1 MEIERSYMTEK
12 FNIGSVQ
19 NSLIKQLENKVN
31 NNSNQINTKTPD
43 MPNDKVELSTKK
55 DENKSLYKKIA
66 LAAAAVLAVAG
77 TVVYVKKHPDKA
89 DDVIKQ
95 GKQKIEEA
103 EKEAKKAVEEKT
115 EKTKEEAQKAAE
127 EAKKVAEEKAAK
139 AKEKAKIAREEQKA
153 IAEKKRLEEIYQRD
167 IKQVNEILS
176 DAIGKTDDEVA
187 GLLREK
193 YNEEILGPSFN
204 IKRALIYNKNIAA
217 EVLIEKAGSVKD
229 PVEKERLLSKAVD
242 FVQEEISPSNESA
255 NFEKLE
261 EIKLQLKNLYKT
273 EGVEFKSKDTIIK
286 TIVEKSN
293 KIFNQ
298 TDEAKKLKEALGSE
312 ADYSLYKKLCEKS
325 KNYENVWHEKTD
337 PMVLL
342 AYTDLKRDKSINVF
356 LHDIL
361 PKLIKEEKN
370 IVKQEDLY
378 FKYLNVTREYTNG
391 NKHTN
396 ESFDALNEMS
406 DLFYKKEV
414 KLPKGD
420 SLKYKEE
427 IQSQLKETMD
437 EFIFK
442 KFDLPS
448 INTDEEKMALA
459 KRVINRSNG
468 IIFYLLPDQVKTSH
482 ITEALVKM
490 GRQNKNE
497 KYIENAIDL
506 AMSKNEKKHASELI
520 NDILDLDENLS
531 AGLKEKLT
539 KIREDFKTASKK
551 AAEEISA
558 SIKSKSLEQAFETFT
573 SRPETKEA
581 IKEFAQTKGLSEAQ
595 IIEKMQQGDGETIR
609 RIVKKSINNT
619 NAEKWMSDLKSTPVW
634 DDVITY
640 LDKVDDIVKDK
651 VELEYLQ
658 NIRLR
663 ALAANVHTT
672 KAAYPEKSEGYRELL
687 RSHVTNMLYGKD
699 MNGKLAQENIDENA
713 VNKITNYL
721 ETLVWVP
728 VPETTMYG
736 AIERILEKPY
746 GLSENT
752 INALKTK
759 MEEIKTR
766 LKIKTEEDYYDEFF
780 NRFKSGKTGGAGR
793 ASSKLT
799 KETAIDTL
807 NKYIEGDKLK
817 ADSTKDEIKAAYRCL
832 ALKYHPD
839 TCKEADKAAYEE
851 IFKEISEA
859 YSLWR

>member
-153 IAEKKRLEEIYQRD
+153 IAEKKHLEEIYQRD

-217 EVLIEKAGSVKD
+217 EALIEKAATVKD
-229 PVEKERLLSKAVD
+229 PIEKERLLSKAVD

-312 ADYSLYKKLCEKS
+312 ADYSLYKKLREKS
-325 KNYENVWHEKTD
+325 RNYENVWHEKTD

-378 FKYLNVTREYTNG
+378 FKYLNVQRDYANG
-391 NKHTN
+391 HRHTN
-396 ESFDALNEMS
+396 ESFDILNEMNE
-406 DLFYKKEV
+406 LFYKKEV
-414 KLPKGD
+414 KLPKGE

-459 KRVINRSNG
+459 KRVINRSNVRV
-468 IIFYLLPDQVKTSH
+468 FYLLPDQVETSY
-482 ITEALVKM
+482 ITKALVKM
-490 GRQNKNE
+490 GRQNNNE

-520 NDILDLDENLS
+520 NDILNKDENIS

-573 SRPETKEA
+573 SRAETKEA
-581 IKEFAQTKGLSEAQ
+581 IKEFAQKTGNSEAQ

-619 NAEKWMSDLKSTPVW
+619 NAERWMSDLTSTPVW

-713 VNKITNYL
+713 VNKITNNL

-728 VPETTMYG
+728 VPETTMYS

-766 LKIKTEEDYYDEFF
+766 LKIKTDEDYYNEFF
-780 NRFKSGKTGGAGR
+780 NRFKSGKSGGAGR

-817 ADSTKDEIKAAYRCL
+817 ADSTKAQIKAAYRRL

-851 IFKEISEA
+851 IFKEIGEA
-859 YSLWR
+859 YGALR

>member
-1 MEIERSYMTEK
+1 MSEQLNVG
-12 FNIGSVQ
+12 NIQ

-55 DENKSLYKKIA
+55 DEKKSLYKKIA
-66 LAAAAVLAVAG
+66 IAGAAAAAIVG
-77 TVVYVKKHPDKA
+77 TAIYLKMHPDKA
-89 DDVIKQ
+89 DDGIKQ

-103 EKEAKKAVEEKT
+103 EKEVKKAAEEKT

-139 AKEKAKIAREEQKA
+139 AKEKAKKAAEEKA
-153 IAEKKRLEEIYQRD
+153 AIEKQRLEEIYQRD

-312 ADYSLYKKLCEKS
+312 ADYSLYKKLREKS
-325 KNYENVWHEKTD
+325 RNYENVWHEKTD

-356 LHDIL
+356 LHETL
-361 PKLIKEEKN
+361 PAMIREEKN
-370 IVKQEDLY
+370 IVKKEDLY

-396 ESFDALNEMS
+396 ESFDALNEMNE
-406 DLFYKKEV
+406 LFYKKEV
-414 KLPKGD
+414 KLPKGE

-520 NDILDLDENLS
+520 NNILDKDEDIT
-531 AGLKEKLT
+531 AGLKDKLT

-558 SIKSKSLEQAFETFT
+558 SINSKSLEQAFEAFT

-581 IKEFAQTKGLSEAQ
+581 IKEFAQKTGNSEAQ
-595 IIEKMQQGDGETIR
+595 IIEKMQQGDGEVIR
-609 RIVKKSINNT
+609 NIVKKSIYKT
-619 NAEKWMSDLKSTPVW
+619 GAEKWMSDLKSTPVW
-634 DDVITY
+634 DDIITY

-651 VELEYLQ
+651 VELEYIQ

-672 KAAYPEKSEGYRELL
+672 KAAYPEKSEGYIEIL

-728 VPETTMYG
+728 VPETTMYS

-780 NRFKSGKTGGAGR
+780 NRFKSGKTGGAGS

>member
-1 MEIERSYMTEK
+1 MSEQLNVG
-12 FNIGSVQ
+12 NIQ

-55 DENKSLYKKIA
+55 DEKKSLYKKIA
-66 LAAAAVLAVAG
+66 IAGAAAAAIVG
-77 TVVYVKKHPDKA
+77 TAIYLKMHPDKA

-103 EKEAKKAVEEKT
+103 EKEVKKAAEEKT

-127 EAKKVAEEKAAK
+127 EKAAI
-139 AKEKAKIAREEQKA
+139 EKQ
-153 IAEKKRLEEIYQRD
+153 RLEEIYQRD

-217 EVLIEKAGSVKD
+217 EALIEKAATVKD
-229 PVEKERLLSKAVD
+229 PIEKERLLSKAVD

-312 ADYSLYKKLCEKS
+312 ADYSLYKKLREKS
-325 KNYENVWHEKTD
+325 RNYENVWHEKTD

-378 FKYLNVTREYTNG
+378 FKYLNVQRDYANG
-391 NKHTN
+391 HRHTN
-396 ESFDALNEMS
+396 ESFDILNEMNE
-406 DLFYKKEV
+406 LFYKKEV
-414 KLPKGD
+414 KLPKGE

-459 KRVINRSNG
+459 KRVINRSNVRV
-468 IIFYLLPDQVKTSH
+468 FYLLPDQVETSY
-482 ITEALVKM
+482 ITKALVKM
-490 GRQNKNE
+490 GRQNNNE

-520 NDILDLDENLS
+520 NDILNKDENIS

-573 SRPETKEA
+573 SRAETKEA
-581 IKEFAQTKGLSEAQ
+581 IKEFAQKTGNSEAQ
-595 IIEKMQQGDGETIR
+595 IIEKMQQGDGEVIR
-609 RIVKKSINNT
+609 NIVKKSIYKT
-619 NAEKWMSDLKSTPVW
+619 GAEKWMSDLKSTPVW
-634 DDVITY
+634 DDIITY

-672 KAAYPEKSEGYRELL
+672 KAVYPEKSEGYREIL

-713 VNKITNYL
+713 VNKITNNL

-728 VPETTMYG
+728 VPETTMYS

-766 LKIKTEEDYYDEFF
+766 LKIKTDEDYYNEFF
-780 NRFKSGKTGGAGR
+780 NRFKSGKSGGAGR

-817 ADSTKDEIKAAYRCL
+817 ADSTKAQIKAAYRRL

-851 IFKEISEA
+851 IFKEIGEA
-859 YSLWR
+859 YGALR

>member
-31 NNSNQINTKTPD
+31 NNPNQINTKTPD

-217 EVLIEKAGSVKD
+217 EALIEKAATVKD
-229 PVEKERLLSKAVD
+229 PIEKERLLSKAVD

-312 ADYSLYKKLCEKS
+312 ADYSLYKKLREKS
-325 KNYENVWHEKTD
+325 RNYENVWHEKTD

-378 FKYLNVTREYTNG
+378 FKYLNVQRDYANG
-391 NKHTN
+391 HRHTN
-396 ESFDALNEMS
+396 ESFDILNEMNE
-406 DLFYKKEV
+406 LFYKKEV
-414 KLPKGD
+414 KLPKGE

-459 KRVINRSNG
+459 KRVINRSNVRV
-468 IIFYLLPDQVKTSH
+468 FYLLPDQVETSY
-482 ITEALVKM
+482 ITKALVKM
-490 GRQNKNE
+490 GRQNNNE

-520 NDILDLDENLS
+520 NDILNKDENIS

-573 SRPETKEA
+573 SRAETKEA
-581 IKEFAQTKGLSEAQ
+581 IKEFAQKTGNSEAQ

-619 NAEKWMSDLKSTPVW
+619 NAERWMSDLTSTPVW

-713 VNKITNYL
+713 VNKITNNL

-728 VPETTMYG
+728 VPETTMYS

-766 LKIKTEEDYYDEFF
+766 LKIKTDEDYYNEFF
-780 NRFKSGKTGGAGR
+780 NRFKSGKSGGAGR

-817 ADSTKDEIKAAYRCL
+817 ADSTKAQIKAAYRRL

-851 IFKEISEA
+851 IFKEIGEA
-859 YSLWR
+859 YGALR

>member
-1 MEIERSYMTEK
+1 
-12 FNIGSVQ
+12 
-19 NSLIKQLENKVN
+19 
-31 NNSNQINTKTPD
+31 

-55 DENKSLYKKIA
+55 DEKKSLYKKIA
-66 LAAAAVLAVAG
+66 IAGAAAAAIVG
-77 TVVYVKKHPDKA
+77 TAIYLKMHPDKA

-103 EKEAKKAVEEKT
+103 EKEVKKAAEEKT

-139 AKEKAKIAREEQKA
+139 AKEKTKKAAEEKA
-153 IAEKKRLEEIYQRD
+153 AIEKQRLEEIYQRD

-396 ESFDALNEMS
+396 ESFDALNEMNE
-406 DLFYKKEV
+406 LFYKKEV
-414 KLPKGD
+414 KLPKGE

-520 NDILDLDENLS
+520 NNILDKDEDIT
-531 AGLKEKLT
+531 AGLKDKLT

-558 SIKSKSLEQAFETFT
+558 SINSKSLEQAFEAFT

-581 IKEFAQTKGLSEAQ
+581 IKEFAQKTGNSEAQ
-595 IIEKMQQGDGETIR
+595 IIEKMQQGDGEVIR
-609 RIVKKSINNT
+609 NIVKKSIYKT
-619 NAEKWMSDLKSTPVW
+619 GAEKWMSDLKSTPVW
-634 DDVITY
+634 DDIITY

-651 VELEYLQ
+651 VEIEYIQ

-672 KAAYPEKSEGYRELL
+672 KAAYPEKSEGYIEIL

-728 VPETTMYG
+728 VPETTMYS

-780 NRFKSGKTGGAGR
+780 NRFKSGKTGGAGS

>member
-55 DENKSLYKKIA
+55 DEKKSLYKKIA
-66 LAAAAVLAVAG
+66 IAGAAAAAIVG
-77 TVVYVKKHPDKA
+77 TAIYLKMHPDKA

-103 EKEAKKAVEEKT
+103 EKEVKKAAEEKT

-139 AKEKAKIAREEQKA
+139 AKEKAKKAAEEKA
-153 IAEKKRLEEIYQRD
+153 AIEKQRLEEIYQRD

-312 ADYSLYKKLCEKS
+312 ADYSLYKKLREKS
-325 KNYENVWHEKTD
+325 RNYENVWHEKTD

-396 ESFDALNEMS
+396 ESFDILNEMNE
-406 DLFYKKEV
+406 LFYKKEV

-448 INTDEEKMALA
+448 IKTDEEKIALA
-459 KRVINRSNG
+459 KKVINRSNVRV
-468 IIFYLLPDQVKTSH
+468 FYLLPYQVETAH
-482 ITEALVKM
+482 ITKALVKM
-490 GRQNKNE
+490 GRQNNNE

-520 NDILDLDENLS
+520 NDILNKDENIS

-573 SRPETKEA
+573 SRAETKEA
-581 IKEFAQTKGLSEAQ
+581 IKEFAQKTGNSEAQ

-619 NAEKWMSDLKSTPVW
+619 NAERWMSDLTSTPVW

-699 MNGKLAQENIDENA
+699 MNSKLAQENIDENA
-713 VNKITNYL
+713 VNKITNNL

-728 VPETTMYG
+728 VPETTMYS

-766 LKIKTEEDYYDEFF
+766 LKIKTDEDYYNEFF
-780 NRFKSGKTGGAGR
+780 NRFKSGKSGGAGR

-817 ADSTKDEIKAAYRCL
+817 ADSTKAQIKAAYRRL

-851 IFKEISEA
+851 IFKEIGEA
-859 YSLWR
+859 YGALR

>member
-1 MEIERSYMTEK
+1 MSEQLNVG
-12 FNIGSVQ
+12 NIQ

-55 DENKSLYKKIA
+55 DEKKSLYKKIA
-66 LAAAAVLAVAG
+66 IAGAAAAAIVG
-77 TVVYVKKHPDKA
+77 TAIYLKMHPDKA

-103 EKEAKKAVEEKT
+103 EKEVKKAAEEKT

-139 AKEKAKIAREEQKA
+139 AKEKAKKAAEEKA
-153 IAEKKRLEEIYQRD
+153 AIEKQRLEEIYQRD

-378 FKYLNVTREYTNG
+378 FKYLNVTRDYANG
-391 NKHTN
+391 HRHTN
-396 ESFDALNEMS
+396 ESFDILNEMNE
-406 DLFYKKEV
+406 LFYKKEV
-414 KLPKGD
+414 KLPKGE

-520 NDILDLDENLS
+520 NNILDKDEDIT
-531 AGLKEKLT
+531 AGLKDKLT

-558 SIKSKSLEQAFETFT
+558 SINSKSLEQAFEAFT

-581 IKEFAQTKGLSEAQ
+581 IKEFAQKTGNSEAQ
-595 IIEKMQQGDGETIR
+595 IIEKMQQGDGEVIR
-609 RIVKKSINNT
+609 NIVKKSIYKT
-619 NAEKWMSDLKSTPVW
+619 GAEKWMSDLKSTPVW
-634 DDVITY
+634 DDIITY

-651 VELEYLQ
+651 VELEYIQ

-672 KAAYPEKSEGYRELL
+672 KAAYPEKSEGYIEIL

-728 VPETTMYG
+728 VPETTMYS

-759 MEEIKTR
+759 MAEIKTR

-780 NRFKSGKTGGAGR
+780 NRFKSGKTGGAGS

>member
-31 NNSNQINTKTPD
+31 NNPNQINTKTPD

-312 ADYSLYKKLCEKS
+312 ADYSLYKKLREKS
-325 KNYENVWHEKTD
+325 RNYENVWHEKTD

-396 ESFDALNEMS
+396 ESFDILNEMNE
-406 DLFYKKEV
+406 LFYKKEV

-459 KRVINRSNG
+459 KRVINRSNVRV
-468 IIFYLLPDQVKTSH
+468 FYLLPDQVETSY
-482 ITEALVKM
+482 ITKALVKM
-490 GRQNKNE
+490 GRQNNNE

-520 NDILDLDENLS
+520 NDILNKDENIS

-573 SRPETKEA
+573 SRAETKEA
-581 IKEFAQTKGLSEAQ
+581 IKEFAQKTGNSEAQ

-619 NAEKWMSDLKSTPVW
+619 NAERWMSDLTSTPVW

-699 MNGKLAQENIDENA
+699 MNSKLAQENIDENA
-713 VNKITNYL
+713 VNKITNNL

-728 VPETTMYG
+728 VPETTMYS

-766 LKIKTEEDYYDEFF
+766 LKIKTDEDYYNEFF
-780 NRFKSGKTGGAGR
+780 NRFKSGKSGGAGR

-817 ADSTKDEIKAAYRCL
+817 ADSTKAQIKAAYRRL

-851 IFKEISEA
+851 IFKEIGEA
-859 YSLWR
+859 YGALR

>member
-414 KLPKGD
+414 KLPKGE

-448 INTDEEKMALA
+448 IKTDEEKIALA
-459 KRVINRSNG
+459 KKVINRSNVRV
-468 IIFYLLPDQVKTSH
+468 FYLLPDQVETSY
-482 ITEALVKM
+482 ITKALVEM
-490 GRQNKNE
+490 GRQHKNE
-497 KYIENAIDL
+497 KYIENAIDC

-520 NDILDLDENLS
+520 NDILNNDENIS
-531 AGLKEKLT
+531 AGLKDKLI

-581 IKEFAQTKGLSEAQ
+581 IKEFAQKTGNSEAQ

-619 NAEKWMSDLKSTPVW
+619 NAEQWMSDLTSTPVW

-651 VELEYLQ
+651 KELEYLQ

-663 ALAANVHTT
+663 ALAANVRTT

-728 VPETTMYG
+728 VPETTMFG
-736 AIERILEKPY
+736 AIERILERPY
-746 GLSENT
+746 RLSENT

-766 LKIKTEEDYYDEFF
+766 LKIKTEEDYYNEFF
-780 NRFKSGKTGGAGR
+780 NRFKSGKSGGAGR

-807 NKYIEGDKLK
+807 NKYIEGDKLT
-817 ADSTKDEIKAAYRCL
+817 ADSTKAEIKAAYRRL

-851 IFKEISEA
+851 IFKEIGEA
-859 YSLWR
+859 YGALR

>member
-31 NNSNQINTKTPD
+31 NNPNQINTKTPD

-298 TDEAKKLKEALGSE
+298 TDEAKNLKEALGSE

-396 ESFDALNEMS
+396 ESFDILNEMNE
-406 DLFYKKEV
+406 LFYKKEV

-520 NDILDLDENLS
+520 NDILNKDEDIS
-531 AGLKEKLT
+531 AGLKDKLI

-581 IKEFAQTKGLSEAQ
+581 IKEFAQKTGNSEAQ

-663 ALAANVHTT
+663 ALAANVQTT
-672 KAAYPEKSEGYRELL
+672 KAAYPEKSEGYREIL

-728 VPETTMYG
+728 VPETTMYS

-780 NRFKSGKTGGAGR
+780 NRFKSGKSGGAGR

-817 ADSTKDEIKAAYRCL
+817 ADSTKAQIKAAYRRL

-851 IFKEISEA
+851 IFKEIGEA
-859 YSLWR
+859 YGALR

>member
-55 DENKSLYKKIA
+55 DEKKSLYKKIA
-66 LAAAAVLAVAG
+66 IAGAAAAAIVG
-77 TVVYVKKHPDKA
+77 TAIYLKMHPDKA

-103 EKEAKKAVEEKT
+103 EKEVKKAAEEKT

-139 AKEKAKIAREEQKA
+139 AKEKAKKAAEEKA
-153 IAEKKRLEEIYQRD
+153 AIEKQRLEEIYQRD

-312 ADYSLYKKLCEKS
+312 ADYSLYKKLREKS
-325 KNYENVWHEKTD
+325 RNYENVWHEKTD

-356 LHDIL
+356 LHETL
-361 PKLIKEEKN
+361 PAMIREEKN
-370 IVKQEDLY
+370 IVKKEDLY
-378 FKYLNVTREYTNG
+378 FKYLHVQRDYANG
-391 NKHTN
+391 HRHTN
-396 ESFDALNEMS
+396 ESFDILNEMNE
-406 DLFYKKEV
+406 LFYKKEV
-414 KLPKGD
+414 KLPKGE

-713 VNKITNYL
+713 VNKITNNL

-728 VPETTMYG
+728 VPETTMYS

-766 LKIKTEEDYYDEFF
+766 LKIKTDEDYYNEFF
-780 NRFKSGKTGGAGR
+780 NRFKSGKSGGAGR

-817 ADSTKDEIKAAYRCL
+817 ADSTKAQIKAAYRRL

-851 IFKEISEA
+851 IFKEIGEA
-859 YSLWR
+859 YGALR

>member
-1 MEIERSYMTEK
+1 MSEQLNVG
-12 FNIGSVQ
+12 NIQ

-55 DENKSLYKKIA
+55 DEKKSLYKKIA
-66 LAAAAVLAVAG
+66 IAGAAAAAIVG
-77 TVVYVKKHPDKA
+77 TAIYLKMHPDKA

-103 EKEAKKAVEEKT
+103 EKEVKKAAEEKT

-139 AKEKAKIAREEQKA
+139 AKEKTKKAAEEKA
-153 IAEKKRLEEIYQRD
+153 AIEKQRLEEIYQRD

-396 ESFDALNEMS
+396 ESFDALNEMNE
-406 DLFYKKEV
+406 LFYKKEV
-414 KLPKGD
+414 KLPKGE

-520 NDILDLDENLS
+520 NNILDKDEDIT
-531 AGLKEKLT
+531 AGLKDKLT

-558 SIKSKSLEQAFETFT
+558 SINSKSLEQAFEAFT

-581 IKEFAQTKGLSEAQ
+581 IKEFAQKTGNSEAQ
-595 IIEKMQQGDGETIR
+595 IIEKMQQGDGEVIR
-609 RIVKKSINNT
+609 NIVKKSIYKT
-619 NAEKWMSDLKSTPVW
+619 GAEKWMSDLKSTPVW
-634 DDVITY
+634 DDIITY

-651 VELEYLQ
+651 VELEYIQ

-672 KAAYPEKSEGYRELL
+672 KAAYPEKSEGYIEIL

-728 VPETTMYG
+728 VPETTMYS

-780 NRFKSGKTGGAGR
+780 NRFKSGKTGGAGS

>member
-1 MEIERSYMTEK
+1 
-12 FNIGSVQ
+12 
-19 NSLIKQLENKVN
+19 
-31 NNSNQINTKTPD
+31 

-55 DENKSLYKKIA
+55 DEKKSLYKKIA
-66 LAAAAVLAVAG
+66 IAGAAAAAIVG
-77 TVVYVKKHPDKA
+77 TAIYLKMHPDKA

-103 EKEAKKAVEEKT
+103 EKEVKKAAEEKT

-139 AKEKAKIAREEQKA
+139 AKEKTKKAAEEKA
-153 IAEKKRLEEIYQRD
+153 AIEKQRLEEIYQRD

-396 ESFDALNEMS
+396 ESFDALNEMNE
-406 DLFYKKEV
+406 LFYKKEV
-414 KLPKGD
+414 KLPKGE

-520 NDILDLDENLS
+520 NNILDKDEDIT
-531 AGLKEKLT
+531 AGLKDKLT

-558 SIKSKSLEQAFETFT
+558 SINSKSLEQAFEAFT

-581 IKEFAQTKGLSEAQ
+581 IKEFAQKTGNSEAQ
-595 IIEKMQQGDGETIR
+595 IIEKMQQGDGEVIR
-609 RIVKKSINNT
+609 NIVKKSIYKT
-619 NAEKWMSDLKSTPVW
+619 GAEKWMSDLKSTPVW
-634 DDVITY
+634 DDIITY

-651 VELEYLQ
+651 VELEYIQ

-672 KAAYPEKSEGYRELL
+672 KAAYPEKSEGYIEIL

-728 VPETTMYG
+728 VPETTMYS

-780 NRFKSGKTGGAGR
+780 NRFKSGKSGGAGR

-817 ADSTKDEIKAAYRCL
+817 ADSTNAEIKAAYRRL

>member
-55 DENKSLYKKIA
+55 DEKKSLYKKIA
-66 LAAAAVLAVAG
+66 IAGAAAAAIVG
-77 TVVYVKKHPDKA
+77 TAIYLKMHPDKA
-89 DDVIKQ
+89 DYVIKQ

-103 EKEAKKAVEEKT
+103 EKEVKKAAEEKT

-139 AKEKAKIAREEQKA
+139 AKEKAKKAAEEKA
-153 IAEKKRLEEIYQRD
+153 AIEKQRLEEIYQRD

-414 KLPKGD
+414 KLPKGE

-448 INTDEEKMALA
+448 IKTDEEKIALA
-459 KRVINRSNG
+459 KKVINRSNVRV
-468 IIFYLLPDQVKTSH
+468 FYLLPDQVETSY
-482 ITEALVKM
+482 ITKALVEM

-497 KYIENAIDL
+497 KYLENAIDL

-520 NDILDLDENLS
+520 NDILNKDENIS
-531 AGLKEKLT
+531 VGLKDKLI

-558 SIKSKSLEQAFETFT
+558 SIKSKSLEQAFEAYT

-581 IKEFAQTKGLSEAQ
+581 IKEFAQKTGNSEAQ
-595 IIEKMQQGDGETIR
+595 IIEKMQQGDGEVIR
-609 RIVKKSINNT
+609 NIVKKSIYKT
-619 NAEKWMSDLKSTPVW
+619 GAEKWMSDLKSTPVW
-634 DDVITY
+634 DDIITY

-672 KAAYPEKSEGYRELL
+672 KAAYPEKSEGYREIL

-728 VPETTMYG
+728 VPETTMYS

-766 LKIKTEEDYYDEFF
+766 LKIKTDEDYYNEFF
-780 NRFKSGKTGGAGR
+780 NRFKSGKSGGAGR

-817 ADSTKDEIKAAYRCL
+817 ADSTKAQIKAAYRRL

-851 IFKEISEA
+851 IFKEIGEA
-859 YSLWR
+859 YGALR

>member
-31 NNSNQINTKTPD
+31 NNPNQINTKTPD

-286 TIVEKSN
+286 AIVEKSN

-396 ESFDALNEMS
+396 ESFDVLNEMS

-414 KLPKGD
+414 KLPKGE

-448 INTDEEKMALA
+448 IKTDEEKIALA
-459 KRVINRSNG
+459 KKVINRSNVRV
-468 IIFYLLPDQVKTSH
+468 FYLLPDQVETAH
-482 ITEALVKM
+482 ITKALVKM
-490 GRQNKNE
+490 GIQNKNE

-506 AMSKNEKKHASELI
+506 AMSKNEKKYASELI
-520 NDILDLDENLS
+520 NDILDLDENIS
-531 AGLKEKLT
+531 AGLKEKLI

-558 SIKSKSLEQAFETFT
+558 TIKSKSLEQAFEAFT

-581 IKEFAQTKGLSEAQ
+581 IKEFAQKTGNSEAQ
-595 IIEKMQQGDGETIR
+595 IIEKMQQGDGEVIR
-609 RIVKKSINNT
+609 NIVKKSIYKT
-619 NAEKWMSDLKSTPVW
+619 GAEKWMSDLKSTPVW
-634 DDVITY
+634 DDIITY

-672 KAAYPEKSEGYRELL
+672 KAAYPEKSEGYREIL
-687 RSHVTNMLYGKD
+687 RSHVTNMLYGKA

-780 NRFKSGKTGGAGR
+780 NRFKSGKTGGAGS

-839 TCKEADKAAYEE
+839 TCKEADKAAYED
-851 IFKEISEA
+851 IFKEIGEA

>member
-1 MEIERSYMTEK
+1 MTEK

-312 ADYSLYKKLCEKS
+312 ADYSLYKKLREKS
-325 KNYENVWHEKTD
+325 RNYENVWHEKTD

-396 ESFDALNEMS
+396 ESFDILNEMNE
-406 DLFYKKEV
+406 LFYKKEV

-459 KRVINRSNG
+459 KRVINRSNVRV
-468 IIFYLLPDQVKTSH
+468 FYLLPDQVETSY
-482 ITEALVKM
+482 ITKALVKM
-490 GRQNKNE
+490 GRQNNNE

-520 NDILDLDENLS
+520 NDILNKDENIS

-573 SRPETKEA
+573 SRAETKEA
-581 IKEFAQTKGLSEAQ
+581 IKEFAQKTGNSEAQ

-619 NAEKWMSDLKSTPVW
+619 NAERWMSDLTSTPVW

-663 ALAANVHTT
+663 ALAANVRTT

-713 VNKITNYL
+713 VNAITDYL

-736 AIERILEKPY
+736 AIERVLEKPY

-752 INALKTK
+752 INTLKTK

-766 LKIKTEEDYYDEFF
+766 LKIKTDEDYYNEFF
-780 NRFKSGKTGGAGR
+780 NRFKSGKSGGAGR

-817 ADSTKDEIKAAYRCL
+817 ADSTKAQIKAAYRRL

-851 IFKEISEA
+851 IFKEIGEA
-859 YSLWR
+859 YGALR

>member
-31 NNSNQINTKTPD
+31 NNSNQINTKTPY

-55 DENKSLYKKIA
+55 DEKKSLYKKIA
-66 LAAAAVLAVAG
+66 IAGAAAAAIVG
-77 TVVYVKKHPDKA
+77 TAIYLKMHPDKA

-103 EKEAKKAVEEKT
+103 EKEVKKAAEEKT

-139 AKEKAKIAREEQKA
+139 AKEKAKKAAEEKA
-153 IAEKKRLEEIYQRD
+153 AIEKQRLEEIYQRD

-217 EVLIEKAGSVKD
+217 EALIEKAATVKD
-229 PVEKERLLSKAVD
+229 PIEKERLLSKAVD

-312 ADYSLYKKLCEKS
+312 ADYSLYKKLREKS
-325 KNYENVWHEKTD
+325 RNYENVWHEKTD

-378 FKYLNVTREYTNG
+378 FKYLNVQRDYANG
-391 NKHTN
+391 HRHTN
-396 ESFDALNEMS
+396 ESFDILNEMNE
-406 DLFYKKEV
+406 LFYKKEV
-414 KLPKGD
+414 KLPKGE

-459 KRVINRSNG
+459 KRVINRSNVRV
-468 IIFYLLPDQVKTSH
+468 FYLLPDQVETSY
-482 ITEALVKM
+482 ITKALVKM
-490 GRQNKNE
+490 GRQNNNE

-520 NDILDLDENLS
+520 NDILNKDENIS

-573 SRPETKEA
+573 SRAETKEA
-581 IKEFAQTKGLSEAQ
+581 IKEFAQKTGNSEAQ
-595 IIEKMQQGDGETIR
+595 IIEKMQQGDGEVIR
-609 RIVKKSINNT
+609 NIVKKSIYKT
-619 NAEKWMSDLKSTPVW
+619 GAEKWMSDLKSTPVW
-634 DDVITY
+634 DDIITY

-672 KAAYPEKSEGYRELL
+672 KAAYPEKSEGYREIL

-728 VPETTMYG
+728 VPETTMYS

-752 INALKTK
+752 RNALKTK

-780 NRFKSGKTGGAGR
+780 NRFKSGKTGGAGS
-793 ASSKLT
+793 ASSKFT
-799 KETAIDTL
+799 KETAIDIL

>member
-55 DENKSLYKKIA
+55 DEKKSLYKKIA
-66 LAAAAVLAVAG
+66 IAGAAAAAIVG
-77 TVVYVKKHPDKA
+77 TAIYLKMHPDKA
-89 DDVIKQ
+89 DYVIKQ

-103 EKEAKKAVEEKT
+103 EKEVKKAAEEKT

-139 AKEKAKIAREEQKA
+139 AKEKAKKAAEEKA
-153 IAEKKRLEEIYQRD
+153 AIEKQRLEEIYQRD

-312 ADYSLYKKLCEKS
+312 ADYSLYKKLREKS
-325 KNYENVWHEKTD
+325 RNYENVWHEKTD

-378 FKYLNVTREYTNG
+378 FKYLNVQRDYANG
-391 NKHTN
+391 HRHTN
-396 ESFDALNEMS
+396 ESFDILNEMNE
-406 DLFYKKEV
+406 LFYKKEV
-414 KLPKGD
+414 KLPKGE

-459 KRVINRSNG
+459 KRVINRSNVRV
-468 IIFYLLPDQVKTSH
+468 FYLLPDQVETSY
-482 ITEALVKM
+482 ITKALVKM
-490 GRQNKNE
+490 GRQNNNE

-520 NDILDLDENLS
+520 NDILNKDENIS
-531 AGLKEKLT
+531 AGLKDKLT

-581 IKEFAQTKGLSEAQ
+581 IKEFAQKTGNSEAQ

-713 VNKITNYL
+713 VNKITNNL

-728 VPETTMYG
+728 VPETTMYS

-780 NRFKSGKTGGAGR
+780 NRFKSGKTGGAGS

-817 ADSTKDEIKAAYRCL
+817 ADSTKAQIKAAYRRL

-851 IFKEISEA
+851 IFKEIGEA
-859 YSLWR
+859 YGALR

>member
-55 DENKSLYKKIA
+55 DEKKSLYKKIA
-66 LAAAAVLAVAG
+66 IAGAAAAAIVG
-77 TVVYVKKHPDKA
+77 TAIYLKMHPDKA

-103 EKEAKKAVEEKT
+103 EKEVKKAAEEKT

-139 AKEKAKIAREEQKA
+139 AKEKAKKAAEEKA
-153 IAEKKRLEEIYQRD
+153 AIEKQRLEEIYQRD

-242 FVQEEISPSNESA
+242 FVQEEISLSNESA

-414 KLPKGD
+414 KLPKGE

-448 INTDEEKMALA
+448 IKTDEEKIALA
-459 KRVINRSNG
+459 KKVINRSNG

-531 AGLKEKLT
+531 AGLKDKLI

-558 SIKSKSLEQAFETFT
+558 SIKSKSLEQAFEAYT

-581 IKEFAQTKGLSEAQ
+581 IKEFAQKTGNSEAQ
-595 IIEKMQQGDGETIR
+595 IIEKMQQGDGEVIR
-609 RIVKKSINNT
+609 NIVKKSIYKT
-619 NAEKWMSDLKSTPVW
+619 GAEKWMSDLKSTPVW
-634 DDVITY
+634 DDIITY

-672 KAAYPEKSEGYRELL
+672 KAAYPEKSEGYREIL

-728 VPETTMYG
+728 VPETTMYS

-766 LKIKTEEDYYDEFF
+766 LKIKTDEDYYNEFF
-780 NRFKSGKTGGAGR
+780 NRFKSGKSGGAGR

-817 ADSTKDEIKAAYRCL
+817 ADSTKAQIKAAYRRL

-851 IFKEISEA
+851 IFKEIGEA
-859 YSLWR
+859 YGALR

>member
-1 MEIERSYMTEK
+1 MSEQLNVG
-12 FNIGSVQ
+12 NIQ

-55 DENKSLYKKIA
+55 DEKKSLYKKIA
-66 LAAAAVLAVAG
+66 IAGAAAAAIVG
-77 TVVYVKKHPDKA
+77 TAIYLKMHPDKA

-103 EKEAKKAVEEKT
+103 EKEVKKAAEEKT

-139 AKEKAKIAREEQKA
+139 AKEKAKKAAEEKA
-153 IAEKKRLEEIYQRD
+153 AIEKQRLEEIYQRD

-217 EVLIEKAGSVKD
+217 EALIEKAATVKD
-229 PVEKERLLSKAVD
+229 PIEKERLLSKAVD

-261 EIKLQLKNLYKT
+261 EIKLQLKNLCKT

-312 ADYSLYKKLCEKS
+312 ADYSLYKKLREKS
-325 KNYENVWHEKTD
+325 RNYENVWHEKTD

-378 FKYLNVTREYTNG
+378 FKYLNVQRDYANG
-391 NKHTN
+391 HRHTN
-396 ESFDALNEMS
+396 ESFDILNEMNE
-406 DLFYKKEV
+406 LFYKKEV
-414 KLPKGD
+414 KLPKGE

-459 KRVINRSNG
+459 KRVINRSNVRV
-468 IIFYLLPDQVKTSH
+468 FYLLPDQVETSY
-482 ITEALVKM
+482 ITKALVKM
-490 GRQNKNE
+490 GRQNNNE

-520 NDILDLDENLS
+520 NDILNKDENIS

-573 SRPETKEA
+573 SRAETKEA
-581 IKEFAQTKGLSEAQ
+581 IKEFAQKTGNSEAQ

-619 NAEKWMSDLKSTPVW
+619 NAERWMSDLTSTPVW

-713 VNKITNYL
+713 VNKITNNL

-728 VPETTMYG
+728 VPETTMYS

-766 LKIKTEEDYYDEFF
+766 LKIKTDEDYYNEFF
-780 NRFKSGKTGGAGR
+780 NRFKSGKSGGAGR

-817 ADSTKDEIKAAYRCL
+817 ADSTKAQIKAAYRRL

-851 IFKEISEA
+851 IFKEIGEA
-859 YSLWR
+859 YGALR

>member
-1 MEIERSYMTEK
+1 MSEQLNVG
-12 FNIGSVQ
+12 NIQ

-55 DENKSLYKKIA
+55 DEKKSLYKKIA
-66 LAAAAVLAVAG
+66 IAGAAAAAIVG
-77 TVVYVKKHPDKA
+77 TAIYLKMHPDKA

-103 EKEAKKAVEEKT
+103 EKEVKKAAEEKT

-139 AKEKAKIAREEQKA
+139 AKEKAKKAAEEKA
-153 IAEKKRLEEIYQRD
+153 AIEKQRLEEIYQRD

-312 ADYSLYKKLCEKS
+312 ADYSLYKKLREKS
-325 KNYENVWHEKTD
+325 RNYENVWHEKTD

-378 FKYLNVTREYTNG
+378 FKYLNVQRDYANG
-391 NKHTN
+391 HRHTN
-396 ESFDALNEMS
+396 ESFDILNEMNE
-406 DLFYKKEV
+406 LFYKKEV
-414 KLPKGD
+414 KLPKGE

-459 KRVINRSNG
+459 KRVINRSNVRV
-468 IIFYLLPDQVKTSH
+468 FYLLPDQVETSY
-482 ITEALVKM
+482 ITKALVKM
-490 GRQNKNE
+490 GRQNNNE

-520 NDILDLDENLS
+520 NDILNKDENIS

-573 SRPETKEA
+573 SRAETKEA
-581 IKEFAQTKGLSEAQ
+581 IKEFAQKTGNSEAQ

-619 NAEKWMSDLKSTPVW
+619 NAERWMSDLTSTPVW

-663 ALAANVHTT
+663 ALAANVRTT

-713 VNKITNYL
+713 VNAITDYL

-736 AIERILEKPY
+736 AIERVLEKPY

-752 INALKTK
+752 INTLKTK
-759 MEEIKTR
+759 MAEIKTR
-766 LKIKTEEDYYDEFF
+766 LKIKTDEDYYNEFF
-780 NRFKSGKTGGAGR
+780 NRFKSGKSGGAGR
-793 ASSKLT
+793 AASKLN

-851 IFKEISEA
+851 IFKEIGEA
-859 YSLWR
+859 YGALR

>member
-55 DENKSLYKKIA
+55 DEKKSLYKKIA
-66 LAAAAVLAVAG
+66 IAGAAAAAIVG
-77 TVVYVKKHPDKA
+77 TAIYLKMHPDKA

-103 EKEAKKAVEEKT
+103 EKEVKKAAEEKT

-139 AKEKAKIAREEQKA
+139 AKEKAKKAAEEKA
-153 IAEKKRLEEIYQRD
+153 AIEKQRLEEIYQRD

-312 ADYSLYKKLCEKS
+312 ADYSLYKKLREKS
-325 KNYENVWHEKTD
+325 RNYENVWHEKTD

-396 ESFDALNEMS
+396 ESFDILNEMNE
-406 DLFYKKEV
+406 LFYKKEV

-459 KRVINRSNG
+459 KRVINRSNVRV
-468 IIFYLLPDQVKTSH
+468 FYLLPDQVETSY
-482 ITEALVKM
+482 ITKALVKM
-490 GRQNKNE
+490 GRQNNNE

-520 NDILDLDENLS
+520 NDILNKDENIS

-573 SRPETKEA
+573 SRAETKEA
-581 IKEFAQTKGLSEAQ
+581 IKEFAQKTGNSEAQ

-619 NAEKWMSDLKSTPVW
+619 NAERWMSDLTSTPVW

-699 MNGKLAQENIDENA
+699 MNSKLAQENIDENA
-713 VNKITNYL
+713 VNKITNNL

-728 VPETTMYG
+728 VPETTMYS

-766 LKIKTEEDYYDEFF
+766 LKIKTDEDYYNEFF
-780 NRFKSGKTGGAGR
+780 NRFKSGKSGGAGR

-817 ADSTKDEIKAAYRCL
+817 ADSTKAQIKAAYRRL

-851 IFKEISEA
+851 IFKEIGEA
-859 YSLWR
+859 YGALR

>member
-1 MEIERSYMTEK
+1 MSEQLNVG
-12 FNIGSVQ
+12 NIQ

-55 DENKSLYKKIA
+55 DEKKSLYKKIA
-66 LAAAAVLAVAG
+66 IAGAAAAAIVG
-77 TVVYVKKHPDKA
+77 TAIYLKMHPDKA

-103 EKEAKKAVEEKT
+103 EKEVKKAAEEKT

-139 AKEKAKIAREEQKA
+139 AKEKAKKAAEEKA
-153 IAEKKRLEEIYQRD
+153 AIEKQRLEEIYKRD
-167 IKQVNEILS
+167 IKEVNEILS

-261 EIKLQLKNLYKT
+261 EIKTQLKELYKT

-325 KNYENVWHEKTD
+325 QEYENTWHEKTD

-378 FKYLNVTREYTNG
+378 FKYLNVQRDYANG
-391 NKHTN
+391 HRHTN
-396 ESFDALNEMS
+396 ESFDILNEMNE
-406 DLFYKKEV
+406 LFYKKEV
-414 KLPKGD
+414 KLPKGE

-459 KRVINRSNG
+459 KRVINRSNVRV
-468 IIFYLLPDQVKTSH
+468 FYLLPDQVETSY
-482 ITEALVKM
+482 ITKALVKM
-490 GRQNKNE
+490 GRQNNNE

-520 NDILDLDENLS
+520 NDILNKDENIS

-573 SRPETKEA
+573 SRAETKEA
-581 IKEFAQTKGLSEAQ
+581 IKEFAQKTGNSEAQ

-619 NAEKWMSDLKSTPVW
+619 NAERWMSDLTSTPVW

-663 ALAANVHTT
+663 ALAANVRTT

-713 VNKITNYL
+713 VNKITDYL

-736 AIERILEKPY
+736 AIERVLEKPY

-752 INALKTK
+752 INTLKTK
-759 MEEIKTR
+759 MAEIKTR
-766 LKIKTEEDYYDEFF
+766 LKIKTDEDYYNEFF
-780 NRFKSGKTGGAGR
+780 NRFKSGKSGGSGR
-793 ASSKLT
+793 AASKLN

-817 ADSTKDEIKAAYRCL
+817 ADSTKAEIKAAYRRL

-851 IFKEISEA
+851 IFKEIGEA
-859 YSLWR
+859 YGALR

>member
-312 ADYSLYKKLCEKS
+312 ADYSLYKKLREKS
-325 KNYENVWHEKTD
+325 RNYENVWHEKTD

-378 FKYLNVTREYTNG
+378 FKYLNVQRDYANG
-391 NKHTN
+391 HRHTN
-396 ESFDALNEMS
+396 ESFDILNEMNE
-406 DLFYKKEV
+406 LFYKKEV
-414 KLPKGD
+414 KLPKGE

-459 KRVINRSNG
+459 KRVINRSNVRV
-468 IIFYLLPDQVKTSH
+468 FYLLPDQVETSY
-482 ITEALVKM
+482 ITKALVKM
-490 GRQNKNE
+490 GRQNNNE

-520 NDILDLDENLS
+520 NDILNKDENIS
-531 AGLKEKLT
+531 AGLKDKLT

-581 IKEFAQTKGLSEAQ
+581 IKEFAQKTGNSEAQ

-713 VNKITNYL
+713 VNKITNNL

-728 VPETTMYG
+728 VPETTMYS

-780 NRFKSGKTGGAGR
+780 NRFKSGKTGGAGS

-817 ADSTKDEIKAAYRCL
+817 ADSTKAQIKAAYRRL

-851 IFKEISEA
+851 IFKEIGEA
-859 YSLWR
+859 YGALR

>member
-55 DENKSLYKKIA
+55 DEKKSLYKKIA
-66 LAAAAVLAVAG
+66 IAGAAAAAIVG
-77 TVVYVKKHPDKA
+77 TAIYLKMHPDKA

-103 EKEAKKAVEEKT
+103 EKEVKKAAEEKT

-139 AKEKAKIAREEQKA
+139 AKEKAKKAAEEKA
-153 IAEKKRLEEIYQRD
+153 AIEKQRLEEIYQRD

-312 ADYSLYKKLCEKS
+312 ADYSLYKKLREKS
-325 KNYENVWHEKTD
+325 RNYENVWHEKTD

-396 ESFDALNEMS
+396 ESFDILNEMNE
-406 DLFYKKEV
+406 LFYKKEV

-459 KRVINRSNG
+459 KRVINRSNVRV
-468 IIFYLLPDQVKTSH
+468 FYLLPDQVETSY
-482 ITEALVKM
+482 ITKALVKM
-490 GRQNKNE
+490 GRQNNNE

-520 NDILDLDENLS
+520 NDILNKDENIS

-573 SRPETKEA
+573 SRAETKEA

-619 NAEKWMSDLKSTPVW
+619 NAERWMSDLTSTPVW

-663 ALAANVHTT
+663 ALAANVRTT

-713 VNKITNYL
+713 VNAITDYL

-736 AIERILEKPY
+736 AIERVLEKPY

-752 INALKTK
+752 INTLKTK
-759 MEEIKTR
+759 MAEIKTR
-766 LKIKTEEDYYDEFF
+766 LKIKTDEDYYNEFF
-780 NRFKSGKTGGAGR
+780 NRFKSGKSGGAGR
-793 ASSKLT
+793 AASKLN

-851 IFKEISEA
+851 IFKEIGEA
-859 YSLWR
+859 YGALR

>member
-1 MEIERSYMTEK
+1 MSEQLNVG
-12 FNIGSVQ
+12 NIQ

-55 DENKSLYKKIA
+55 DEKKSLYKKIA
-66 LAAAAVLAVAG
+66 IAGAAAAAIVG
-77 TVVYVKKHPDKA
+77 TAIYLKMHPDKA

-103 EKEAKKAVEEKT
+103 EKEVKKAAEEKT

-139 AKEKAKIAREEQKA
+139 AKEKTKKAAEEKA
-153 IAEKKRLEEIYQRD
+153 AIEKQRLEEIYQRD

-396 ESFDALNEMS
+396 ESFDALNEMNE
-406 DLFYKKEV
+406 LFYKKEV
-414 KLPKGD
+414 KLPKGE

-459 KRVINRSNG
+459 K
-468 IIFYLLPDQVKTSH
+468 
-482 ITEALVKM
+482 
-490 GRQNKNE
+490 
-497 KYIENAIDL
+497 
-506 AMSKNEKKHASELI
+506 
-520 NDILDLDENLS
+520 
-531 AGLKEKLT
+531 
-539 KIREDFKTASKK
+539 
-551 AAEEISA
+551 
-558 SIKSKSLEQAFETFT
+558 
-573 SRPETKEA
+573 
-581 IKEFAQTKGLSEAQ
+581 
-595 IIEKMQQGDGETIR
+595 
-609 RIVKKSINNT
+609 
-619 NAEKWMSDLKSTPVW
+619 
-634 DDVITY
+634 
-640 LDKVDDIVKDK
+640 
-651 VELEYLQ
+651 
-658 NIRLR
+658 
-663 ALAANVHTT
+663 
-672 KAAYPEKSEGYRELL
+672 ELL
-687 RSHVTNMLYGKD
+687 T
-699 MNGKLAQENIDENA
+699 AQME
-713 VNKITNYL
+713 
-721 ETLVWVP
+721 
-728 VPETTMYG
+728 
-736 AIERILEKPY
+736 
-746 GLSENT
+746 LSF
-752 INALKTK
+752 IFSL
-759 MEEIKTR
+759 TR
-766 LKIKTEEDYYDEFF
+766 LKHRI
-780 NRFKSGKTGGAGR
+780 
-793 ASSKLT
+793 
-799 KETAIDTL
+799 
-807 NKYIEGDKLK
+807 
-817 ADSTKDEIKAAYRCL
+817 
-832 ALKYHPD
+832 
-839 TCKEADKAAYEE
+839 
-851 IFKEISEA
+851 
-859 YSLWR
+859 

>member
-31 NNSNQINTKTPD
+31 NNSNQKNTKSPD

-55 DENKSLYKKIA
+55 DEKKSLYKKIA
-66 LAAAAVLAVAG
+66 IAGAAAAAIVG
-77 TVVYVKKHPDKA
+77 TAIYLKMHPDKA
-89 DDVIKQ
+89 DYVIKQ

-103 EKEAKKAVEEKT
+103 EKEVKKAAEEKT

-139 AKEKAKIAREEQKA
+139 AKEKAKKAAEEKA
-153 IAEKKRLEEIYQRD
+153 AIEKQRLEEIYQRD

-414 KLPKGD
+414 KLPKGE

-448 INTDEEKMALA
+448 IKTDEEKIALA
-459 KRVINRSNG
+459 KKVINRSNVRV
-468 IIFYLLPDQVKTSH
+468 FYLLPDQVETSY
-482 ITEALVKM
+482 ITKALVEM

-497 KYIENAIDL
+497 KYLENAIDL

-520 NDILDLDENLS
+520 NDILNKDENIS
-531 AGLKEKLT
+531 VGLKDKLI

-558 SIKSKSLEQAFETFT
+558 SIKSKSLEQAFEAYT

-581 IKEFAQTKGLSEAQ
+581 IKEFAQKTGNSEAQ
-595 IIEKMQQGDGETIR
+595 IIEKMQQGDGEVIR
-609 RIVKKSINNT
+609 NIVKKSIYKT
-619 NAEKWMSDLKSTPVW
+619 GAEKWMSDLKSTPVW
-634 DDVITY
+634 DDIITY

-672 KAAYPEKSEGYRELL
+672 KAAYPEKSEGYREIL

-728 VPETTMYG
+728 VPETTMYS

-766 LKIKTEEDYYDEFF
+766 LKIKTDEDYYNEFF
-780 NRFKSGKTGGAGR
+780 NRFKSGKSGGAGR

-817 ADSTKDEIKAAYRCL
+817 ADSTKAQIKAAYRRL

-851 IFKEISEA
+851 IFKEIGEA
-859 YSLWR
+859 YGALR

>member
-414 KLPKGD
+414 KLPKGE

-448 INTDEEKMALA
+448 IKTDEEKIALA
-459 KRVINRSNG
+459 KKVINRSNVRV
-468 IIFYLLPDQVKTSH
+468 FYLLPDQVETSY
-482 ITEALVKM
+482 ITKALVEM

-497 KYIENAIDL
+497 KYLENAIDL

-520 NDILDLDENLS
+520 NDILNKDENIS
-531 AGLKEKLT
+531 AGLKDKLI

-713 VNKITNYL
+713 VNKITNNL

-728 VPETTMYG
+728 VPETTMYS

-766 LKIKTEEDYYDEFF
+766 LKIKTDEDYYNEFF
-780 NRFKSGKTGGAGR
+780 NRFKSGKSGGAGR

-817 ADSTKDEIKAAYRCL
+817 ADSTKAQIKAAYRRL

-851 IFKEISEA
+851 IFKEIGEA
-859 YSLWR
+859 YGALR

>member
-1 MEIERSYMTEK
+1 MSEQLNVG
-12 FNIGSVQ
+12 NIQ

-55 DENKSLYKKIA
+55 DEKKSLYKKIA
-66 LAAAAVLAVAG
+66 IAGAAAAAIVG
-77 TVVYVKKHPDKA
+77 TAIYLKMHPDKA

-103 EKEAKKAVEEKT
+103 EKEVKKAAEEKT

-139 AKEKAKIAREEQKA
+139 AKEKAKKAAEEKA
-153 IAEKKRLEEIYQRD
+153 AIEKQRLEEIYQRD

-312 ADYSLYKKLCEKS
+312 ADYSLYKKLREKS
-325 KNYENVWHEKTD
+325 RNYENVWHEKTD

-378 FKYLNVTREYTNG
+378 FKYLNVQRDYANG
-391 NKHTN
+391 HRHTN
-396 ESFDALNEMS
+396 ESFDILNEMNE
-406 DLFYKKEV
+406 LFYKKEV
-414 KLPKGD
+414 KLPKGE

-459 KRVINRSNG
+459 KRVINRSNVRV
-468 IIFYLLPDQVKTSH
+468 FYLLPDQVETSY
-482 ITEALVKM
+482 ITKALVKM
-490 GRQNKNE
+490 GRQNNNE

-520 NDILDLDENLS
+520 NDILNKDENIS

-581 IKEFAQTKGLSEAQ
+581 IKEFAQKTGNSEAQ

-713 VNKITNYL
+713 VNKITNNL

-728 VPETTMYG
+728 VPETTMYS

-780 NRFKSGKTGGAGR
+780 NRFKSGKTGGAGS

-817 ADSTKDEIKAAYRCL
+817 ADSTKAQIKAAYRRL

-851 IFKEISEA
+851 IFKEIGEA
-859 YSLWR
+859 YGALR

>member
-1 MEIERSYMTEK
+1 MTEK

-55 DENKSLYKKIA
+55 DEKKSLYKKIA
-66 LAAAAVLAVAG
+66 IAGAAAAAIVG
-77 TVVYVKKHPDKA
+77 TAIYLKMHPDKA
-89 DDVIKQ
+89 DYVIKQ

-103 EKEAKKAVEEKT
+103 EKEVKKAAEEKT

-139 AKEKAKIAREEQKA
+139 AKEKAKKAAEEKA
-153 IAEKKRLEEIYQRD
+153 AIEKQRLEEIYQRD

-414 KLPKGD
+414 KLPKGE

-448 INTDEEKMALA
+448 IKTDEEKIALA
-459 KRVINRSNG
+459 KKVINRSNVRV
-468 IIFYLLPDQVKTSH
+468 FYLLPDQVETSY
-482 ITEALVKM
+482 ITKALVEM

-497 KYIENAIDL
+497 KYLENAIDL

-520 NDILDLDENLS
+520 NDILNKDENIS
-531 AGLKEKLT
+531 VGLKDKLI

-558 SIKSKSLEQAFETFT
+558 SIKSKSLEQAFEAYT

-581 IKEFAQTKGLSEAQ
+581 IKEFAQKTGNSEAQ
-595 IIEKMQQGDGETIR
+595 IIEKMQQGDGEVIR
-609 RIVKKSINNT
+609 NIVKKSIYKT
-619 NAEKWMSDLKSTPVW
+619 GAEKWMSDLKSTPVW
-634 DDVITY
+634 DDIITY

-672 KAAYPEKSEGYRELL
+672 KAAYPEKSEGYREIL

-728 VPETTMYG
+728 VPETTMYS

-766 LKIKTEEDYYDEFF
+766 LKIKTDEDYYNEFF
-780 NRFKSGKTGGAGR
+780 NRFKSGKSGGAGR

-817 ADSTKDEIKAAYRCL
+817 ADSTKAQIKAAYRRL

-851 IFKEISEA
+851 IFKEIGEA
-859 YSLWR
+859 YGALR

>member
-1 MEIERSYMTEK
+1 MSEQLNVG
-12 FNIGSVQ
+12 NIQ

-55 DENKSLYKKIA
+55 DEKKSLYKKIA
-66 LAAAAVLAVAG
+66 IAGAAAAAIVG
-77 TVVYVKKHPDKA
+77 TAIYLKMHPDKA

-103 EKEAKKAVEEKT
+103 EKEVKKAAEEKT

-139 AKEKAKIAREEQKA
+139 AKEKAKKAAEEKA
-153 IAEKKRLEEIYQRD
+153 AIEKQRLEEIYQRD

-414 KLPKGD
+414 KLPKGE

-448 INTDEEKMALA
+448 IKTDEEKIALA
-459 KRVINRSNG
+459 KKVINRSNVRV
-468 IIFYLLPDQVKTSH
+468 FYLLPDQVETSY
-482 ITEALVKM
+482 ITKALVEM

-497 KYIENAIDL
+497 KYLENAIDL

-520 NDILDLDENLS
+520 NDILNKDENIS
-531 AGLKEKLT
+531 VGLKDKLI

-558 SIKSKSLEQAFETFT
+558 SIKSKSLEQAFEAYT

-581 IKEFAQTKGLSEAQ
+581 IKEFAQKTGNSEAQ
-595 IIEKMQQGDGETIR
+595 IIEKMQQGDGEVIR
-609 RIVKKSINNT
+609 NIVKKSIYKT
-619 NAEKWMSDLKSTPVW
+619 GAEKWMSDLKSTPVW
-634 DDVITY
+634 DDIITY

-672 KAAYPEKSEGYRELL
+672 KAAYPEKSEGYREIL

-728 VPETTMYG
+728 VPETTMYS

-766 LKIKTEEDYYDEFF
+766 LKIKTDEDYYNEFF
-780 NRFKSGKTGGAGR
+780 NRFKSGKSGGAGR

-817 ADSTKDEIKAAYRCL
+817 ADSTKAQIKAAYRRL

-851 IFKEISEA
+851 IFKEIGEA
-859 YSLWR
+859 YGALR

>member
-1 MEIERSYMTEK
+1 MSEQLNVG
-12 FNIGSVQ
+12 NIQ

-55 DENKSLYKKIA
+55 DEKKSLYKKIA
-66 LAAAAVLAVAG
+66 IAGAAAAAIVG
-77 TVVYVKKHPDKA
+77 TAIYLKMHPDKA

-103 EKEAKKAVEEKT
+103 EKEVKKAAEEKT
-115 EKTKEEAQKAAE
+115 EKTKEEAQKATE

-139 AKEKAKIAREEQKA
+139 AKEKAKKAAEEKA
-153 IAEKKRLEEIYQRD
+153 AIEKQRLEEIYQRD

-396 ESFDALNEMS
+396 ESFDALNEMNE
-406 DLFYKKEV
+406 LFYKKEV
-414 KLPKGD
+414 KLPKGE

-520 NDILDLDENLS
+520 NNILDKDEDIT
-531 AGLKEKLT
+531 AGLKDKLT

-558 SIKSKSLEQAFETFT
+558 SINSKSLEQAFEAFT

-581 IKEFAQTKGLSEAQ
+581 IKEFAQKTGNSEAQ
-595 IIEKMQQGDGETIR
+595 IIEKMQQGDGEVIR
-609 RIVKKSINNT
+609 NIVKKSIYKT
-619 NAEKWMSDLKSTPVW
+619 GAEKWMSDLKSTPVW
-634 DDVITY
+634 DDIITY

-672 KAAYPEKSEGYRELL
+672 KAAYPEKSEGYREIL

-728 VPETTMYG
+728 VPETTMYS

-780 NRFKSGKTGGAGR
+780 NRFKSGKTGGAGS

>member
-312 ADYSLYKKLCEKS
+312 ADYSLYKKLREKS
-325 KNYENVWHEKTD
+325 RNYENVWHEKTD

-396 ESFDALNEMS
+396 ESFDILNEMNE
-406 DLFYKKEV
+406 LFYKKEV

-459 KRVINRSNG
+459 KRVINRSNVRV
-468 IIFYLLPDQVKTSH
+468 FYLLPDQVETSY
-482 ITEALVKM
+482 ITKALVKM
-490 GRQNKNE
+490 GRQNNNE

-520 NDILDLDENLS
+520 NDILNKDENIS

-573 SRPETKEA
+573 SRAETKEA
-581 IKEFAQTKGLSEAQ
+581 IKEFAQKTGNSEAQ

-619 NAEKWMSDLKSTPVW
+619 NAERWMSDLTSTPVW

-699 MNGKLAQENIDENA
+699 MNSKLAQENIDENA
-713 VNKITNYL
+713 VNKITNNL

-728 VPETTMYG
+728 VPETTMYS

-766 LKIKTEEDYYDEFF
+766 LKIKTDEDYYNEFF
-780 NRFKSGKTGGAGR
+780 NRFKSGKSGGAGR

-817 ADSTKDEIKAAYRCL
+817 ADSTKAQIKAAYRRL

-851 IFKEISEA
+851 IFKEIGEA
-859 YSLWR
+859 YGALR

>member
-1 MEIERSYMTEK
+1 
-12 FNIGSVQ
+12 
-19 NSLIKQLENKVN
+19 
-31 NNSNQINTKTPD
+31 

-55 DENKSLYKKIA
+55 DEKKSLYKKIA
-66 LAAAAVLAVAG
+66 IAGAAAAAIVG
-77 TVVYVKKHPDKA
+77 TAIYLKMHPDKA

-103 EKEAKKAVEEKT
+103 EKEVKKAAEEKT

-139 AKEKAKIAREEQKA
+139 AKEKTKKAAEEKA
-153 IAEKKRLEEIYQRD
+153 AIEKQRLEEIYQRD

-396 ESFDALNEMS
+396 ESFDALNEMNE
-406 DLFYKKEV
+406 LFYKKEV
-414 KLPKGD
+414 KLPKGE

-520 NDILDLDENLS
+520 NNILDKDEDIT
-531 AGLKEKLT
+531 AGLKDKLT

-558 SIKSKSLEQAFETFT
+558 SINSKSLEQAFEAFT

-581 IKEFAQTKGLSEAQ
+581 IKEFAQKTGNSEAQ
-595 IIEKMQQGDGETIR
+595 IIEKMQQGDGEVIR
-609 RIVKKSINNT
+609 NIVKKSIYKT
-619 NAEKWMSDLKSTPVW
+619 GAEKWMSDLKSTPVW
-634 DDVITY
+634 DDIITY

-672 KAAYPEKSEGYRELL
+672 KAAYPEKSEGYIEIL

-728 VPETTMYG
+728 VPETTMYS

-780 NRFKSGKTGGAGR
+780 NRFKSGKTGGAGS

>member
-103 EKEAKKAVEEKT
+103 EKEAKKAAEEKT

-139 AKEKAKIAREEQKA
+139 AKEKAKKAAEEKA
-153 IAEKKRLEEIYQRD
+153 AIEKQLLEEIYQRD

-242 FVQEEISPSNESA
+242 FVQEEISLSNESA

-312 ADYSLYKKLCEKS
+312 ADYSLYKTLCEKS
-325 KNYENVWHEKTD
+325 KNYKNVWHKNTD

-396 ESFDALNEMS
+396 ESFDALNEMNE
-406 DLFYKKEV
+406 LFYKKEV
-414 KLPKGD
+414 KLPKGE

-520 NDILDLDENLS
+520 NNILDKDEDIT
-531 AGLKEKLT
+531 AGLKDKLT

-558 SIKSKSLEQAFETFT
+558 SIKSKSLEQAFEAFT

-581 IKEFAQTKGLSEAQ
+581 IKEFAQKTGNSEAQ
-595 IIEKMQQGDGETIR
+595 IIEKMQQGDGEVIR
-609 RIVKKSINNT
+609 NIVKKSIYKT
-619 NAEKWMSDLKSTPVW
+619 GAEKWMSDLKSTPVW
-634 DDVITY
+634 DDIITY

-672 KAAYPEKSEGYRELL
+672 KAAYPEKSEGYREIL

-713 VNKITNYL
+713 VNKITNNL

-728 VPETTMYG
+728 VPETTMYS

-766 LKIKTEEDYYDEFF
+766 LKIKTDEDYYNEFF
-780 NRFKSGKTGGAGR
+780 NRFKSGKSGGAGR

-817 ADSTKDEIKAAYRCL
+817 ADSTKAQIKAAYRRL

-851 IFKEISEA
+851 IFKEIGEA
-859 YSLWR
+859 YGALR

>member
-1 MEIERSYMTEK
+1 MSEQLNVG
-12 FNIGSVQ
+12 NIQ

-55 DENKSLYKKIA
+55 DEKKSLYKKIA
-66 LAAAAVLAVAG
+66 IAGAAAAAIVG
-77 TVVYVKKHPDKA
+77 TAIYLKMHPDKA

-103 EKEAKKAVEEKT
+103 EKEVKKAAEEKT

-139 AKEKAKIAREEQKA
+139 AKEKAKKAAEEKA
-153 IAEKKRLEEIYQRD
+153 AIEKQRLEEIYQRD

-217 EVLIEKAGSVKD
+217 EALIEKAATVKD
-229 PVEKERLLSKAVD
+229 PIEKERLLSKAVD

-312 ADYSLYKKLCEKS
+312 ADYSLYKKLREKS
-325 KNYENVWHEKTD
+325 RNYENVWHEKTD

-378 FKYLNVTREYTNG
+378 FKYLNVQRDYANG
-391 NKHTN
+391 HRHTN
-396 ESFDALNEMS
+396 ESFDILNEMNE
-406 DLFYKKEV
+406 LFYKKEV
-414 KLPKGD
+414 KLPKGE

-459 KRVINRSNG
+459 KRVINRSNVRV
-468 IIFYLLPDQVKTSH
+468 FYLLPDQVETSY
-482 ITEALVKM
+482 ITKALVKM
-490 GRQNKNE
+490 GRQNNNE

-520 NDILDLDENLS
+520 NDILNKDENIS

-573 SRPETKEA
+573 SRAETKEA
-581 IKEFAQTKGLSEAQ
+581 IKEFAQKTGNSEAQ

-619 NAEKWMSDLKSTPVW
+619 NAERWMSDLTSTPVW

-713 VNKITNYL
+713 VNKITNNL

-728 VPETTMYG
+728 VPETTMYS

-766 LKIKTEEDYYDEFF
+766 LKIKTDEDYYNEFF
-780 NRFKSGKTGGAGR
+780 NRFKSGKSGGAGR

-817 ADSTKDEIKAAYRCL
+817 ADSTKAQIKAAYRRL

-851 IFKEISEA
+851 IFKEIGEA
-859 YSLWR
+859 YGALR